1 VAYPLTCSRFGAT
14 PGPRRD
20 STISSENPAWYQ
32 DAIIYEAHVRAFRDD
47 SGDGIGDFKGMTSK
61 LDYLRDLGVT
71 ALWLL
76 PFYPS
81 PLRDDG
87 YDIADYKSI
96 HPSYGTMRDFKRLLK
111 EAHSRDIRVITELVI
126 NHTSDQHPWFQR
138 ARNGAA
144 GTPERD
150 FYVWSNDPDQY
161 KEARIIFSDTE
172 TSNWS
177 WDPVANAY
185 YWHRFFS
192 HQPDLNFENPAVH
205 DAVFD
210 VLDFWLDM
218 GVDGLR
224 LDAVPYLYEEEGTMC
239 ENLPETHEFLKKL
252 RARMDAKYEDRLF
265 IAEANQ
271 WPEDAVAYFGDG
283 DECHMSFHFP
293 LMPRLF
299 MALRMENRFPILDIL
314 DQTPEIPESAA
325 WAIFL
330 RNHDELTLEMVT
342 DEERDYMYR
351 VYAHDPRMRINV
363 GIRRRLAPLLGNN
376 RREIELLNGLLL
388 SLPGT
393 PVIYYGDEI
402 GMGDNIYLG
411 DRNGVRTPMQWSGDR
426 NAGFSE
432 ANPQSLYFPVITDP
446 QYHYES
452 VNVEVQRENPNS
464 LWWWMK
470 RTLALRK
477 SLPEL
482 SRGTF
487 EIIPND
493 NLKVLTFLRR
503 FEDDAVLVVANL
515 SRHVQPVSIELEN
528 FTSVE
533 PVEVLGRARFPTI
546 GEGPYH
552 LTLGPHDFY
561 WFSLAHEEEEVSD
574 GRPRITLRSDDPK
587 AVWRARGQ
595 LQRAIVADIGRRR
608 WFRSKAHTIRESELV
623 DVIEMSQSGARLAL
637 IKLDYLESEP
647 ETYVVPLALAAGD
660 EARHILAERPDSVV
674 ADVTGLDD
682 TAVLYDAMRL
692 PALSHELLR
701 LASGKRRVR
710 GRRTTLHSMPVRG
723 STGLSRHAGDLAV
736 RGGEAEQ
743 SNTSVFF
750 GEQLMMKL
758 FRKLESGANPEVEV
772 GRFLTEDR
780 GFENTP
786 RARGLVMAETGDE
799 HAVLAFFQDFVPG
812 HHDLFE
818 HTFDGAVLT
827 LETLLASG
835 DVPAGPP
842 RIRHPLDVTD
852 SELDSAGELMG
863 AHLAEAQLLGR
874 RTGEM
879 HLALASDPTHPVFSP
894 EPMSTLQQRSVY
906 QSIRSTVRTSLG
918 MLRRRRSRLET
929 DDTALIDRAVA
940 AEGEILDMLKGIT
953 AERIACDRIRI
964 HGDFHL
970 GQVLFTGNDFFI
982 IDFEGEPQ
990 RPLSQRR
997 LKRLGLRDVAG
1008 MVRSYHYA
1016 IVMALRQ
1023 VAEAGI
1029 DEETRHVLEQW
1040 ADAIH
1045 SWLAAAFLSGYR
1057 QAVAGSR
1064 IVPEDPG
1071 HFRLLLDA
1079 LIVEKAAYEL
1089 EYEVNNRPDWVD
1101 IPLQGI
1107 LNVVS

>member
-1 VAYPLTCSRFGAT
+1 MTTTSE
-14 PGPRRD
+14 PR
-20 STISSENPAWYQ
+20 WYH
-32 DAIIYEAHVRAFRDD
+32 DAIIYEAHVRAFRDEN
-47 SGDGIGDFKGMTSK
+47 GDGIGDFRGLTTK

-96 HPSYGTMRDFKRLLK
+96 HPAYGTMRDFRRLLE
-111 EAHSRDIRVITELVI
+111 EAHVREIKVITELVI
-126 NHTSDQHPWFQR
+126 NHTSDQHAWFQR
-138 ARNGAA
+138 ARNAA
-144 GTPERD
+144 PGSPERD
-150 FYVWSNDPDQY
+150 FYVWSDDPSRYQ
-161 KEARIIFSDTE
+161 EARIIFSDTE
-172 TSNWS
+172 TSNWA
-177 WDPVANAY
+177 WDPVAGAY

-205 DAVFD
+205 EAVFD
-210 VLDFWLDM
+210 VLDYWLDL

-224 LDAVPYLYEEEGTMC
+224 LDAVPYLYEEEETMC
-239 ENLPETHEFLKKL
+239 ENLPRTHEFLKNL
-252 RARMDAKYEDRLF
+252 RKRMDARYDDRLF

-299 MALRMENRFPILDIL
+299 MALRMENRFPLIDIL
-314 DQTPEIPESAA
+314 DQTPEIPDGTA

-376 RREIELLNGLLL
+376 RREIELLNALLL

-464 LWWWMK
+464 IWWWMK
-470 RTLALRK
+470 RSLALRK

-487 EIIPND
+487 EVVAND
-493 NLKVLTFLRR
+493 NLKVLAFMRR
-503 FEDDAVLVVANL
+503 IEESAVLVVANL
-515 SRHVQPVSIELEN
+515 SRHVQPVSLEMDG
-528 FTSVE
+528 FAGVE
-533 PVEVLGRARFPTI
+533 PIEVLGRAQFPTI
-546 GEGPYH
+546 GEVPYQ
-552 LTLGPHDFY
+552 LTLGPHDVY
-561 WFSLAHEEEEVSD
+561 WFLLAPEGAEADD
-574 GRPRITLRSDDPK
+574 GPARITLRGGDPE

-595 LQRAIVADIGRRR
+595 LQRALADDIAKRR
-608 WFRSKAHTIRESELV
+608 WFRSKAHKVRQTELV
-623 DVIEMSQSGARLAL
+623 DLIEMSSGARLAL
-637 IKLDYLESEP
+637 FRLEYVEADP
-647 ETYVVPLALAAGD
+647 ETYVVPLALAVGD
-660 EARHILAERPDSVV
+660 EAEQVLADRGESVV
-674 ADVTGLDD
+674 AEVAGLEEP
-682 TAVLYDAMRL
+682 AVLIDAMRD
-692 PALSHELLR
+692 SGFGRELLSI
-701 LASGKRRVR
+701 ASGKRKVS
-710 GRRTTLHSMPVRG
+710 GRHATIHSVPIPGSTRLRRLAGDEPVRAG
-723 STGLSRHAGDLAV
+723 S
-736 RGGEAEQ
+736 AEQ
-743 SNTSVFF
+743 SNTSIFF
-750 GEQLMMKL
+750 GDQLIMKL
-758 FRKLESGANPEVEV
+758 FRKLEAGPNPEVEL
-772 GRFLTEDR
+772 GRYLTEGR
-780 GFENTP
+780 SFGHTP
-786 RARGLVMAETGDE
+786 RARGLVVADVGGEE
-799 HAVLAFFQDFVPG
+799 SVLAFFQDYVPG

-818 HTFDGAVLT
+818 HIYDGAVLM
-827 LETLLASG
+827 LETVLAG
-835 DVPAGPP
+835 QDAAGSPP
-842 RIRHPLDVTD
+842 RLRHPLDVTPA
-852 SELDSAGELMG
+852 ELDGAAELMG
-863 AHLAEAQLLGR
+863 VHLAEASLLGQ
-874 RTGEM
+874 RTGEL
-879 HLALASDPTHPVFSP
+879 HLELAADPTDRVFAP

-906 QSIRSTVRTSLG
+906 QAIRSTVRTSLSL
-918 MLRRRRSRLET
+918 LRRRRSKIA
-929 DDTALIDRAVA
+929 DADSDLIDRAVA
-940 AEGEILDMLKGIT
+940 AEGELLERLKTIT
-953 AERIACDRIRI
+953 AERIECDRIRI

-970 GQVLFTGNDFFI
+970 GQVLFTGNDFHI

-997 LKRLGLRDVAG
+997 LKRLALRDVAG
-1008 MVRSYHYA
+1008 MIRSYHYA
-1016 IVMALRQ
+1016 VVMAMRQ
-1023 VAEAGI
+1023 VSESGI
-1029 DEETRHVLEQW
+1029 DADAMVVLHQW
-1040 ADAIH
+1040 ANAIH
-1045 SWLAAAFLSGYR
+1045 SYLSAAFLDGYCR
-1057 QAVAGSR
+1057 AVDGSS
-1064 IVPEDPG
+1064 IVPDDPA

-1079 LIVEKAAYEL
+1079 LVVEKAAYEL
-1089 EYEVNNRPDWVD
+1089 EYEINNRPDWID

-1107 LNVVS
+1107 LSILE